1 MDNIPNLSTA
11 EDWQAWLEKQQ
22 VDSTE
27 YQTLVKDAWKKLYNE
42 GYAVDGEHVDRLLKD
57 ESLVPTEVWMSTHA
71 TFKHVPNIKHAQNTF
86 SLALRK
92 FGLNIFKILTVNIL
106 HELELG
112 VGKGVFIHLIQMLKS
127 IAPHLVHTLNKRCV
141 KVRPLSMAN
150 ASPYVLSGSGLWP
163 VCSTQIFK

>member
-11 EDWQAWLEKQQ
+11 EDWQTWLEKQQ

>member
-1 MDNIPNLSTA
+1 MDDIPNLGTA
-11 EDWQAWLEKQQ
+11 EDQQTRLEKQR

-27 YQTLVKDAWKKLYNE
+27 YWTLVKDAQKKLYDE
-42 GYAVDGEHVDRLLKD
+42 GYAVDGEHVDGLLKD

-71 TFKHVPNIKHAQNTF
+71 TFEHVPNIEHAQNAF

-92 FGLNIFKILTVNIL
+92 FGLDVFKILTVDIL

-112 VGKGVFIHLIQMLKS
+112 VGKGVFIHLIRMLES
-127 IAPHLVHTLNKRCV
+127 IAPHLVHTLNERCV

-150 ASPYVLSGSGLWP
+150 ASP
-163 VCSTQIFK
+163 